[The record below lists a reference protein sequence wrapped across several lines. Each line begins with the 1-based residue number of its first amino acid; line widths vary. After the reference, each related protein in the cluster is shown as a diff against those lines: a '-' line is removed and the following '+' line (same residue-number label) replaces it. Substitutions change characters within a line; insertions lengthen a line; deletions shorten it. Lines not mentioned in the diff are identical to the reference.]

1 MNTQQNDAPAKEW
14 YRSETIRGGVLSL
27 LTGVVLIAFAAAPL
41 LGGNGVDVNLLQE
54 GVLALAGAASS
65 LGGLLSV
72 HGRVKATRPIAPL
85 GR

>member
-1 MNTQQNDAPAKEW
+1 
-14 YRSETIRGGVLSL
+14 
-27 LTGVVLIAFAAAPL
+27 
-41 LGGNGVDVNLLQE
+41 VNLLQE

>member
-1 MNTQQNDAPAKEW
+1 MTPRRKSGIDP
-14 YRSETIRGGVLSL
+14 RRFVSL

-72 HGRVKATRPIAPL
+72 HGRVKATRL